1 MRLIV
6 WAVLAGLVIY
16 ASASFGNASISPQ
29 VPLQIEFSAPIDLPT
44 GTSVLLDGQRVGFVS
59 ENLPGS
65 HSLTVNLD
73 GSFAGL
79 RDLSKVIR
87 PGAMAVVSSTWS
99 KSIRQPISF
108 IELLNPNS
116 FELGAASAASV
127 SQKPVSQ
134 KPETLKPETLKVGA
148 QTIVGYK
155 DFESFW
161 RNKQVRHWTDE
172 RNNHAG

>member
-29 VPLQIEFSAPIDLPT
+29 VPLQIEFSTPIDLPT

-65 HSLTVNLD
+65 TSLTVSLD
-73 GSFAGL
+73 GSSAGL
-79 RDLSKVIR
+79 RDISKVIR

-99 KSIRQPISF
+99 KSVRQPISF
-108 IELLNPNS
+108 IELLNPNLLENGS
-116 FELGAASAASV
+116 ASLV
-127 SQKPVSQ
+127 
-134 KPETLKPETLKVGA
+134 PETPKGQS

-161 RNKQVRHWTDE
+161 RNKQIRHWTDE
-172 RNNHAG
+172 RNSRAG